1 MTIELDARNLK
12 IFPCQPPSY
21 SEEDVPLII
30 LDENVGLFK
39 YNPIIAELIKF
50 EQLFL
55 KQIINEGIISQ
66 KDDSI

>member
-12 IFPCQPPSY
+12 IFPCKPPSY
-21 SEEDVPLII
+21 SEEDMSLII
-30 LDENVGLFK
+30 LDENVGLFR

-50 EQLFL
+50 EKLFL
-55 KQIINEGIISQ
+55 NQIFNEGIISQ